1 MNRSASPGLGQWIT
15 VLLLV
20 TVTVF
25 LLFKLYQYAG
35 AREYYPTGLTIAGID
50 VGGLNREEAS
60 TVLNN
65 RYLEAPV
72 IIYHGENK
80 VEISPT
86 EAEFTLDLE
95 AMLSQADY
103 QRFQQDFWAGFW
115 GFLWGRPVEV
125 DPVPLYATHNREEL
139 REVLKEI
146 STITDKPA
154 QPPQPIPSTMSFQFG
169 EAGTKT
175 NIEAS
180 FADIEAALYRP
191 SSREARMIVEPL
203 NPERPSMNLL
213 TRLMVNYLQDFETLN
228 NGVASVFVYDLD
240 TGEEVALNADMPMS
254 GTDVMRVPVVL
265 ELYRQLDNVPTLLQ
279 RQYISDTLV
288 IQPDVTSVNQLLGD
302 ISGSGDPHTGAEM
315 VTQSMQKMG
324 LVNSYMLTPFG
335 EDPRA
340 GQRPLSTPA
349 NESEEVRTQPD
360 GYNQTTAEDI
370 GLLLVDLYY
379 CAQGKGGTITA
390 VFGGDVAQEECQ
402 EMLNYMSKNQ
412 IESLL
417 EEGVPDD
424 IIIAHRHGWISDT
437 HTDAAIVFT
446 PGGNYV
452 IVGMLY
458 KPDWLEWETSSP
470 ILSDLSRA
478 TYNYFNYSSPYLG
491 GASSTN

>member
-1 MNRSASPGLGQWIT
+1 MNRSTSPGLGQWIT

-20 TVTVF
+20 IVTVF
-25 LLFKLYQYAG
+25 LFFKLYQYAG
-35 AREYYPTGLTIAGID
+35 ARDYYPTGLTIAGVD
-50 VGGLNREEAS
+50 VGGMNKEEAS

-72 IIYHGENK
+72 IIYHSDDK

-86 EAEFTLDLE
+86 DAEFTLDLE

-139 REVLKEI
+139 RETLKSI
-146 STITDKPA
+146 ATLTDQPA

-169 EAGTKT
+169 ESGTKT

-180 FADIEAALYRP
+180 FSDVESALYRP
-191 SSREARMIVEPL
+191 SSREARLIVEPL
-203 NPERPSMNLL
+203 NPERPDINLL

-228 NGVASVFVYDLD
+228 NGVASVFVYDLNS
-240 TGEEVALNADMPMS
+240 GEEVSLNADMPMS
-254 GTDVMRVPVVL
+254 GTDILRLPIVL
-265 ELYRQLDNVPTLLQ
+265 ELYHQLDNVPTLLQ

-288 IQPDVTSVNQLLGD
+288 IQPDVASVNQLLSQIGD
-302 ISGSGDPHTGAEM
+302 GDPHSGAEQ
-315 VTQSMQKMG
+315 VTQSLQQMG
-324 LVNSYMLTPFG
+324 LVNSYILTPFG

-349 NESEEVRTQPD
+349 NESEEIRTQPG
-360 GYNQTTAEDI
+360 GYAQMTAEDM

-379 CAQGKGGTITA
+379 CAQGNGGTITA
-390 VFGGDVAQEECQ
+390 VFEGDITQEECQ
-402 EMLNYMSKNQ
+402 EMLNYMSQNQ

-417 EEGVPDD
+417 EEGVPDTTT
-424 IIIAHRHGWISDT
+424 IAHRHGWISDT
-437 HTDAAIVFT
+437 HTDAGIVFT

-470 ILSDLSRA
+470 ILSDISRA
-478 TYNYFNYSSPYLG
+478 TYNYFNYSQPYLG
-491 GASSTN
+491 GVSSTN